1 MQTSTWVDRITDES
15 NPWLNAIKSEDE
27 RDFASAITLYLRDA
41 SDNLEQNMPA
51 KAALSVACAADCLE
65 KLSLFGPARLLYGET
80 AAIYSE
86 NADRVAGTSVREL
99 LWSLQESSQ
108 FYLMSGQKAKS
119 EEAYKRYMTMS
130 KRVNLFTEDRAA
142 RAIETGSGSPRPP
155 SDRRDPTPP
164 PAASS
169 VVRDV
174 EDFLTMRKTGLRK
187 VQKPIASRTAS
198 PSKSRRGSTYDEK
211 SIINQLG

>member
-27 RDFASAITLYLRDA
+27 RDFASAVSLYLTDA

-51 KAALSVACAADCLE
+51 KAALSTSCAAECLE
-65 KLSLFGPARLLYGET
+65 RLSLFSHARLLYRET
-80 AAIYSE
+80 AAIYAE

-108 FYLMSGQKAKS
+108 FYLMAGDKAKS
-119 EEAYKRYMTMS
+119 EESYRRYLTIS
-130 KRVNLFTEDRAA
+130 RRVNLFTEDRLS
-142 RAIETGSGSPRPP
+142 RALETGSGAIRPP
-155 SDRRDPTPP
+155 GERKDPV
-164 PAASS
+164 SS
-169 VVRDV
+169 PSGSRVVVDV
-174 EDFLTMRKTGLRK
+174 EEFLALRKTGHRK
-187 VQKPIASRTAS
+187 VQTKAAPRTAD
-198 PSKSRRGSTYDEK
+198 PSKLRRGNTYDEK

>member
-27 RDFASAITLYLRDA
+27 RDFVSAVRLYLKDA

-51 KAALSVACAADCLE
+51 KAALSAACAADCLE
-65 KLSLFGPARLLYGET
+65 KLSLFSAARLLYGET

-86 NADRVAGTSVREL
+86 NADRVAGISVREL

-108 FYLMSGQKAKS
+108 FYLMSGEKAKS
-119 EEAYKRYMTMS
+119 EEAYKRYMTIS
-130 KRVNLFTEDRAA
+130 KRVNLFTEDRTA
-142 RAIETGSGSPRPP
+142 RAMEIGSGAPRAP
-155 SDRRDPTPP
+155 SDGRDAAPP
-164 PAASS
+164 PAASR
-169 VVRDV
+169 VVKDV
-174 EDFLTMRKTGLRK
+174 EEFLTMRKTGFRK
-187 VQKPIASRTAS
+187 AQKPVAPRTAG
-198 PSKSRRGSTYDEK
+198 PSKSRRGNTYDEK